1 MINQS
6 VITKCVLPFSGG
18 RIAKLYTHTSIISKQ
33 LCLIRPLEN
42 WSMGYC
48 VYCFQLFNKNGW
60 NPVSGFA
67 KICKNQ

>member
-1 MINQS
+1 MIRILTSNYITP
-6 VITKCVLPFSGG
+6 VITPAWTRLCSNPTIRS
-18 RIAKLYTHTSIISKQ
+18 RQ
-33 LCLIRPLEN
+33 RCLIRPLEN

-67 KICKNQ
+67 KICKNH